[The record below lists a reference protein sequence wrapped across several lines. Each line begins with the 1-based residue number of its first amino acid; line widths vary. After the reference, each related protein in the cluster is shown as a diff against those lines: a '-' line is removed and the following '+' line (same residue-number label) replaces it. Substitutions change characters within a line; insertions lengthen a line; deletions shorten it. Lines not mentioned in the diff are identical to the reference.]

1 MQAILGI
8 LGFIFI
14 FGLAV
19 LFHELGHFLTARKFG
34 VLCHEFAIG
43 MGPIL
48 WKKRKGETLY
58 TIRAIPIGGYVLMG
72 MNEGERDIIKEGT
85 EIGLTLN
92 PEGHVEKIHVQ
103 PEEGQIVATLASNT
117 IDISA
122 DLQMAVLIEGE
133 RKVYPVDP
141 EAWYVDSKADRQLR
155 IVPTNRRL
163 EEKPKRQR
171 FIIMASGAVMNF
183 ILAYVLV
190 LIVGAALGE
199 VVGISTELNM
209 VNHEAPAYEA
219 GIRAGDRILEIDGV
233 EITDGAMIR
242 ETIQI
247 VGSREMIVVLE
258 RDGVPLE
265 VSVTPMEQQ
274 GRYVIGVDTAVYLE
288 RSLAGIFRSAN
299 ARWVDGAMMIFNSLR
314 MLGTGEAGV
323 GDLAGVVGI
332 VHMTGEVAVLGI
344 LPLLIFASI
353 ININLGIFNLLPFP
367 ALDGGHIT
375 FIVIEAIIGKP
386 VNAKIQYAVSVV
398 GFMLLMGLMVFT
410 FYSDIRRIFFPP
422 EDPPYTEEY
431 PYSEEYPYPEEYPY
445 LEEYPYPE

>member
-19 LFHELGHFLTARKFG
+19 LAHELGHFLTARKFG

-43 MGPIL
+43 MGPVL

-58 TIRAIPIGGYVLMG
+58 SIRAIPIGGYVIMG
-72 MNEGERDIIKEGT
+72 MNEDERDILKEGT
-85 EIGLTLN
+85 EIGLTLDHD
-92 PEGHVEKIHVQ
+92 GHVVKIHAQ
-103 PEEGQIVATLASNT
+103 PEEGQFAATLASNT

-122 DLQMAVLIEGE
+122 DLQIAVLLEGE

-141 EAWYVDSKADRQLR
+141 EAWYTDSKVDRVKQ

-171 FIIMASGAVMNF
+171 FVIMAAGAVMNF
-183 ILAYVLV
+183 VLAYVLV
-190 LIVGAALGE
+190 LIVGAASGE

-209 VNHEAPAYEA
+209 VTYDAPAYDA
-219 GIRAGDRILEIDGV
+219 GLRAGDRILEMDGI
-233 EITDGAMIR
+233 EITDGVMIR
-242 ETIQI
+242 ETIQT
-247 VGSREMIVVLE
+247 VGTREMIVVFE
-258 RDGVPLE
+258 RDGVSQE
-265 VSVTPMEQQ
+265 VNVTPMEHQ

-288 RSLAGIFRSAN
+288 RSFAGIFRSAN
-299 ARWVDGAMMIFNSLR
+299 ARWVDGAMMIVNSLR

-332 VHMTGEVAVLGI
+332 VHMTSEVAILGF

-386 VNAKIQYAVSVV
+386 VNAKIQYAVSIV
-398 GFMLLMGLMVFT
+398 GFALLMGLMVFT
-410 FYSDIRRIFFPP
+410 FYSDIRRIFF
-422 EDPPYTEEY
+422 
-431 PYSEEYPYPEEYPY
+431 
-445 LEEYPYPE
+445 